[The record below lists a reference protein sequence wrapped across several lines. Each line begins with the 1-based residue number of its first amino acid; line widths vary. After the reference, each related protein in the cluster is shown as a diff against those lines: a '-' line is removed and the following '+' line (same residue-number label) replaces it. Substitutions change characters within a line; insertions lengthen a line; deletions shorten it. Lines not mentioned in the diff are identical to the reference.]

1 MSDYSDIVNSYKD
14 MSVSELGGSL
24 LQRKGE
30 IADKQ
35 RKRDKKDMRIQ
46 QALGVLLAGQ
56 GLMKNAFKRRQKE
69 LANQQT
75 LDLLTAESD
84 SKQIQN
90 LSTIYNYTPVGYNSL
105 EEFTKEINPET
116 NKAYTVQENSDR
128 FFRNLD
134 NNQGFTSKISPL
146 IDQQLQFSDQKNMQ
160 TDNRR
165 AYNIV
170 QETAAR
176 SLFEQ
181 MITNDNHIK
190 YLNGLEKFINKD
202 NLSRDDVLKESFK
215 LDKGRYSQY
224 LRQKYARK
232 EAEFSS
238 QGMLGAFGGFIKS
251 LGNDQAANGNLNL
264 FKKLKPEDLNTPE
277 LRDVLDNLNVRGIVL
292 EAVDKGLQ
300 SARQSPERYLNMVNG
315 KKYED
320 LRTNMSAVVLKSL
333 ARDVDNDRVFQRYG
347 LLSYIDDGVF
357 DDVQKDITDND
368 EVRIE
373 FEKRATALSLRFKND
388 KQFALEVIKNAG
400 AAGIGFDK
408 SKTADFIKQLEN
420 DEFRNKFAVLA
431 VLQAGS
437 YDEGWVFGDN
447 KFYGAEDPLASL
459 GMERTDRQSSSTN
472 LGYNDQ
478 QSADKLNPVLNPMF
492 NLKTGESTKDYAKL
506 SPQGKDN
513 AWYSMAKRVLESNK
527 GTEADKL
534 QALEDLNNI
543 TPNPRNVPVLEYL
556 EIKEQEKTSTVMRD
570 EDGLVSLPDQS
581 IRKGALGTL
590 QSLPKFEL
598 ESSIKSLNKSLEQ
611 LNNKEGRYK
620 NMSVNQI
627 TRQKNN
633 IEAQLKNYEQALAY
647 KQPEE
652 ISRREQTRLSKVY
665 QNKIIELEKELD
677 NSDNL
682 RPSQITKK
690 QKELEDLE
698 IQLDLVNNPNQTS
711 EPEEENT
718 IELDIKKPRAVGKD
732 VTFKAIDTVV
742 NVQGV
747 SDSYKDTSKTFLQ
760 YLARAESDYG
770 ENANTFN
777 NPQSN
782 ATGIFQII
790 PSKAF
795 FEVQRVINKT
805 DFEPNEETGKEVRE
819 YNELLKDQLGIDLAT
834 ATEADL
840 ETPLYSAAFARA
852 YLMRYQPSI
861 PTDPLK
867 MAEYYADAYV
877 KDPDTTQR
885 DKYIRR
891 FLLSNG
897 FIMEG
902 GKQTIKSLLDFN

>member
-84 SKQIQN
+84 AKQIQN

-105 EEFTKEINPET
+105 EEFTKEINSET
-116 NKAYTVQENSDR
+116 GKVYTVQENSDR

-146 IDQQLQFSDQKNMQ
+146 IDQQLQFSDQKTMK
-160 TDNRR
+160 TDNTR
-165 AYNIV
+165 AYDIV

-190 YLNGLEKFINKD
+190 YLNGLEKFFNDD

-224 LRQKYARK
+224 QRQKYARK
-232 EAEFSS
+232 EAELSN

-251 LGNDQAANGNLNL
+251 LGNDQEAKGNLNL
-264 FKKLKPEDLNTPE
+264 FKKLKPEDLQTPQ
-277 LRDVLDNLNVRGIVL
+277 LREVLDNLNVRGIVL

-300 SARQSPERYLNMVNG
+300 SARQSPERYLNMVNTP
-315 KKYED
+315 KYEK

-347 LLSYIDDGVF
+347 LLSYIDEGVF
-357 DDVQKDITDND
+357 EDVQKDITANA

-400 AAGIGFDK
+400 AAGVGFDK

-431 VLQAGS
+431 VLQAGA
-437 YDEGWVFGDN
+437 YDEGWIFGDN
-447 KFYGAEDPLASL
+447 KFYGAADPLASL
-459 GMERTDRQSSSTN
+459 NMEKTDRQSSSTN

-534 QALEDLNNI
+534 QALEDLNNT

-556 EIKEQEKTSTVMRD
+556 EIKEQEKTSTVIRD

-598 ESSIKSLNKSLEQ
+598 ESSITSLNKSLEQ
-611 LNNKEGRYK
+611 LNNRKGRYK

-633 IEAQLKNYEQALAY
+633 IEAKLKNYKQALAY

-665 QNKIIELEKELD
+665 QNKIIKIEEELD

-698 IQLDLVNNPNQTS
+698 IQLDLVNNPAQTS
-711 EPEEENT
+711 EPEEQNT

>member
-84 SKQIQN
+84 AKQIQN

-116 NKAYTVQENSDR
+116 GKVYTVQENSDR

-224 LRQKYARK
+224 VRQKYAKK

-251 LGNDQAANGNLNL
+251 LGDDQAANGNLNL
-264 FKKLKPEDLNTPE
+264 FKKLKPKDLNTPE

-357 DDVQKDITDND
+357 DDVQKDITKNPQ
-368 EVRIE
+368 VRIE

-431 VLQAGS
+431 VLQAGA
-437 YDEGWVFGDN
+437 YDEGWVFKDN
-447 KFYGAEDPLASL
+447 KFYGAADPLASL

-611 LNNKEGRYK
+611 LNNREGRYK

-627 TRQKNN
+627 TRQKND
-633 IEAQLKNYEQALAY
+633 IEAKLKNYEQALAY

-891 FLLSNG
+891 FLESNG
-897 FIMEG
+897 FVTG
-902 GKQTIKSLLDFN
+902 GIKQTLKSLLDFN

>member
-14 MSVSELGGSL
+14 MSVSELGSSL

-30 IADKQ
+30 IASKQ
-35 RKRDKKDMRIQ
+35 RKRDRKDMRIQ

-84 SKQIQN
+84 AKQIQN
-90 LSTIYNYTPVGYNSL
+90 LSTIYNYAPVGYNSL

-116 NKAYTVQENSDR
+116 GKAYTVQENTKR
-128 FFRNLD
+128 FFSNLD
-134 NNQGFTSKISPL
+134 NKQGFTNKISPL
-146 IDQQLQFSDQKNMQ
+146 IDQQLKFSANPTMQ
-160 TDNRR
+160 QDDLRS
-165 AYNIV
+165 YNIV
-170 QETAAR
+170 QEVAAQ

-202 NLSRDDVLKESFK
+202 NLSRDDILKESFK

-224 LRQKYARK
+224 QRQKYARK
-232 EAEFSS
+232 EAELSS
-238 QGMLGAFGGFIKS
+238 QGMFEAFGGFIKS
-251 LGNDQAANGNLNL
+251 LGDEQAANGNLNL

-300 SARQSPERYLNMVNG
+300 SARQSPQRYLNMVNN
-315 KKYED
+315 KKYEP
-320 LRTNMSAVVLKSL
+320 LRNNMSDIVLLEL
-333 ARDVDNDRVFQRYG
+333 ARDVDNDMVFERYG
-347 LLSYIDDGVF
+347 LQSYIDDGVF
-357 DDVQKDITDND
+357 ENLQEDITKNPS
-368 EVRIE
+368 VKSN
-373 FEKRATALSLRFKND
+373 FQKRAAALSLRLKED
-388 KQFALEVIKNAG
+388 KQFALQLIKSAG
-400 AAGIGFDK
+400 SSGAGFRSEQAA
-408 SKTADFIKQLEN
+408 TFIKQLEN

-431 VLQAGS
+431 VLQAGA
-437 YDEGWVFGDN
+437 YDPGIFSGD
-447 KFYGAEDPLASL
+447 KFYGAQDPLASL
-459 GMERTDRQSSSTN
+459 GMERPDSQTIKTDM
-472 LGYNDQ
+472 GYSDK
-478 QSADKLNPVLNPMF
+478 QSADTIDPVLNPMF
-492 NLKTGESTKDYAKL
+492 NLNTGEPTQDYVKL
-506 SPQGKDN
+506 SPRGKDN
-513 AWYSMAKRVLESNK
+513 AFYSLALDILTSKN

-534 QALEDLNNI
+534 QALEDFNNT
-543 TPNPRNVPVLEYL
+543 TPNPRNLPIMEYL
-556 EIKEQEKTSTVMRD
+556 QVKEEESRTSLGGDQAVQMGQIDNQIQQTTRFINQGGNKIMGTVIEASPRQMEEAKTR
-570 EDGLVSLPDQS
+570 LV
-581 IRKGALGTL
+581 
-590 QSLPKFEL
+590 EL
-598 ESSIKSLNKSLEQ
+598 ENQRRTILASPELRDKGINELQAKVTEFETNRTSLKFNSTPSQFRRLEEEYNKNKKELSSLQTGQTE
-611 LNNKEGRYK
+611 E
-620 NMSVNQI
+620 VAE
-627 TRQKNN
+627 T
-633 IEAQLKNYEQALAY
+633 
-647 KQPEE
+647 EE
-652 ISRREQTRLSKVY
+652 IS
-665 QNKIIELEKELD
+665 
-677 NSDNL
+677 
-682 RPSQITKK
+682 
-690 QKELEDLE
+690 
-698 IQLDLVNNPNQTS
+698 
-711 EPEEENT
+711 
-718 IELDIKKPRAVGKD
+718 LDITEPKAVGKD
-732 VTFKAIDTVV
+732 VTFKAIDAVV
-742 NVQGV
+742 DVQGV

-819 YNELLKDQLGIDLAT
+819 YNELLKDQLGIDLGT

-885 DKYIRR
+885 NKYIRR
-891 FLLSNG
+891 FLISNG

-902 GKQTIKSLLDFN
+902 GKQTLKSLLGR

>member
-1 MSDYSDIVNSYKD
+1 
-14 MSVSELGGSL
+14 
-24 LQRKGE
+24 
-30 IADKQ
+30 
-35 RKRDKKDMRIQ
+35 
-46 QALGVLLAGQ
+46 
-56 GLMKNAFKRRQKE
+56 
-69 LANQQT
+69 
-75 LDLLTAESD
+75 
-84 SKQIQN
+84 
-90 LSTIYNYTPVGYNSL
+90 
-105 EEFTKEINPET
+105 
-116 NKAYTVQENSDR
+116 
-128 FFRNLD
+128 
-134 NNQGFTSKISPL
+134 
-146 IDQQLQFSDQKNMQ
+146 
-160 TDNRR
+160 
-165 AYNIV
+165 
-170 QETAAR
+170 
-176 SLFEQ
+176 
-181 MITNDNHIK
+181 
-190 YLNGLEKFINKD
+190 
-202 NLSRDDVLKESFK
+202 
-215 LDKGRYSQY
+215 
-224 LRQKYARK
+224 
-232 EAEFSS
+232 
-238 QGMLGAFGGFIKS
+238 
-251 LGNDQAANGNLNL
+251 
-264 FKKLKPEDLNTPE
+264 
-277 LRDVLDNLNVRGIVL
+277 
-292 EAVDKGLQ
+292 
-300 SARQSPERYLNMVNG
+300 
-315 KKYED
+315 
-320 LRTNMSAVVLKSL
+320 
-333 ARDVDNDRVFQRYG
+333 
-347 LLSYIDDGVF
+347 
-357 DDVQKDITDND
+357 
-368 EVRIE
+368 
-373 FEKRATALSLRFKND
+373 
-388 KQFALEVIKNAG
+388 
-400 AAGIGFDK
+400 
-408 SKTADFIKQLEN
+408 
-420 DEFRNKFAVLA
+420 
-431 VLQAGS
+431 
-437 YDEGWVFGDN
+437 
-447 KFYGAEDPLASL
+447 
-459 GMERTDRQSSSTN
+459 MERTDRQSSSTN

-556 EIKEQEKTSTVMRD
+556 EIKEQEKTSGIIRD

-627 TRQKNN
+627 TRQKND
-633 IEAQLKNYEQALAY
+633 IEAKLKNYKQALAY

-742 NVQGV
+742 DVQGV
-747 SDSYKDTSKTFLQ
+747 SDSYKNTSKTFLQ

>member
-1 MSDYSDIVNSYKD
+1 MSDYSDIVDSYKD
-14 MSVSELGGSL
+14 MSVSELGSSL

-30 IADKQ
+30 IAEKQ

-84 SKQIQN
+84 AKQIQN

-116 NKAYTVQENSDR
+116 GKVYTVQENSDR
-128 FFRNLD
+128 FFSNLD

-146 IDQQLQFSDQKNMQ
+146 IDQQLQFSDQKTMQ
-160 TDNRR
+160 TDNPR

-170 QETAAR
+170 QENAAR

-181 MITNDNHIK
+181 MITDDNHIK
-190 YLNGLEKFINKD
+190 YLNGLERFFND
-202 NLSRDDVLKESFK
+202 DGLSREDVLKESFK

-238 QGMLGAFGGFIKS
+238 QGMLSAFGGFIKS
-251 LGNDQAANGNLNL
+251 LGNDQEAKGNLNI
-264 FKKLKPEDLNTPE
+264 FKKLKPEDLETPE
-277 LRDVLDNLNVRGIVL
+277 LREVLDNLNVRGIVL

-300 SARQSPERYLNMVNG
+300 SARQSPQRYLNAVNN
-315 KKYED
+315 KKYEP
-320 LRTNMSAVVLKSL
+320 LRNNMTDVVLLDL
-333 ARDVDNDRVFQRYG
+333 ARDVDNDRVFKRYG
-347 LLSYIDDGVF
+347 LTSYIDDGVF
-357 DDVQKDITDND
+357 ENLKDDISDDPSVKSNFQ
-368 EVRIE
+368 
-373 FEKRATALSLRFKND
+373 KRAAALSLRLKED
-388 KQFALEVIKNAG
+388 KQFALQLIKNAG
-400 AAGIGFDK
+400 AAGAGFR
-408 SKTADFIKQLEN
+408 SEQTATFIKQLDN

-431 VLQAGS
+431 VLQAGA
-437 YDEGWVFGDN
+437 YDPGIFSGD
-447 KFYGAEDPLASL
+447 KFYGAQDPLASL
-459 GMERTDRQSSSTN
+459 GMERPNPKRIKTKM
-472 LGYNDQ
+472 GYSDK
-478 QSADKLNPVLNPMF
+478 QSADTIDPVLNPNF
-492 NLKTGESTKDYAKL
+492 NVKTGEATQDYMKL
-506 SPQGKDN
+506 SPRGKDN
-513 AWYSMAKRVLESNK
+513 AWYSMALEVLTSKN

-534 QALEDLNNI
+534 QALEDLNNT
-543 TPNPRNVPVLEYL
+543 TPNPLNLPVIEYL
-556 EIKEQEKTSTVMRD
+556 QVKEEEARTSLGGDQAVQMGQIDNQIQQTTRFINQGGNKIMGTVIEASPKQIEEAKTRLVELENQRRTILASPELRDKGLNELQAKVTEFETNRTNLKFTSTPSQFRRL
-570 EDGLVSLPDQS
+570 EEEYNKNKKELSSLQT
-581 IRKGALGTL
+581 GQTEEVAET
-590 QSLPKFEL
+590 
-598 ESSIKSLNKSLEQ
+598 
-611 LNNKEGRYK
+611 
-620 NMSVNQI
+620 
-627 TRQKNN
+627 
-633 IEAQLKNYEQALAY
+633 
-647 KQPEE
+647 EE
-652 ISRREQTRLSKVY
+652 IS
-665 QNKIIELEKELD
+665 
-677 NSDNL
+677 
-682 RPSQITKK
+682 
-690 QKELEDLE
+690 
-698 IQLDLVNNPNQTS
+698 
-711 EPEEENT
+711 
-718 IELDIKKPRAVGKD
+718 LDITEPKAVGKD
-732 VTFKAIDTVV
+732 VTFKAIDAVV
-742 NVQGV
+742 DVQGV

-819 YNELLKDQLGIDLAT
+819 YNELLKDQLGIDLGT

-885 DKYIRR
+885 NKYIRR
-891 FLLSNG
+891 FLVSNG
-897 FIMEG
+897 FILEG
-902 GKQTIKSLLDFN
+902 GKQTLKSLLGR

>member
-14 MSVSELGGSL
+14 MSVSELGSSL

-30 IADKQ
+30 IASKQ
-35 RKRDKKDMRIQ
+35 RKRDRKDMRIQ

-116 NKAYTVQENSDR
+116 GKAYTVQENTKR
-128 FFRNLD
+128 FFSNLD
-134 NNQGFTSKISPL
+134 NKQGFTNKISPL
-146 IDQQLQFSDQKNMQ
+146 IDQQLKFSANPTMQ
-160 TDNRR
+160 QDDLRS
-165 AYNIV
+165 YNIV
-170 QETAAR
+170 QEVAAQ

-202 NLSRDDVLKESFK
+202 NLSRDDILKESFK

-224 LRQKYARK
+224 QRQKYARK
-232 EAEFSS
+232 EAELSS
-238 QGMLGAFGGFIKS
+238 QGMFEAFGGFIKS
-251 LGNDQAANGNLNL
+251 LGDEQAANGNLNL

-300 SARQSPERYLNMVNG
+300 SARQSPQRYLNMVNN
-315 KKYED
+315 KKYEP
-320 LRTNMSAVVLKSL
+320 LRNNMSDIVLLEL
-333 ARDVDNDRVFQRYG
+333 ARDVDNDMVFERYG
-347 LLSYIDDGVF
+347 LQSYIDDGVF
-357 DDVQKDITDND
+357 ENLQEDITKNPS
-368 EVRIE
+368 VKSN
-373 FEKRATALSLRFKND
+373 FQKRAAALSLRLKED
-388 KQFALEVIKNAG
+388 KQFALQLIKSAG
-400 AAGIGFDK
+400 SSGAGFRSEQAA
-408 SKTADFIKQLEN
+408 TFIKQLEN

-431 VLQAGS
+431 VLQAGA
-437 YDEGWVFGDN
+437 YDPGIFSGD
-447 KFYGAEDPLASL
+447 KFYGAQDPLASL
-459 GMERTDRQSSSTN
+459 GMERPDSQTIKTDM
-472 LGYNDQ
+472 GYSDK
-478 QSADKLNPVLNPMF
+478 QSADTIDPVLNPMF
-492 NLKTGESTKDYAKL
+492 NLNTGEPTQDYVKL
-506 SPQGKDN
+506 SPRGKDN
-513 AWYSMAKRVLESNK
+513 AFYSLALDILTSKN

-534 QALEDLNNI
+534 QALEDFNNT
-543 TPNPRNVPVLEYL
+543 TPNPRNLPIMEYL
-556 EIKEQEKTSTVMRD
+556 QVKEEESRTSLGGDQAVQMGQIDNQIQQTTRFINQGGNKIMGTVIEASPRQMEEAKTR
-570 EDGLVSLPDQS
+570 LV
-581 IRKGALGTL
+581 
-590 QSLPKFEL
+590 EL
-598 ESSIKSLNKSLEQ
+598 ENQRRTILASPELRDKGINELQAKVTEFETNRTSLKFNSTPSQFRRLEEEYNKNKKELSSLQTGQTE
-611 LNNKEGRYK
+611 E
-620 NMSVNQI
+620 VAE
-627 TRQKNN
+627 T
-633 IEAQLKNYEQALAY
+633 
-647 KQPEE
+647 EE
-652 ISRREQTRLSKVY
+652 IS
-665 QNKIIELEKELD
+665 
-677 NSDNL
+677 
-682 RPSQITKK
+682 
-690 QKELEDLE
+690 
-698 IQLDLVNNPNQTS
+698 
-711 EPEEENT
+711 
-718 IELDIKKPRAVGKD
+718 LDITEPKAVGKD
-732 VTFKAIDTVV
+732 VTFKAIDAVV
-742 NVQGV
+742 DVQGV

-819 YNELLKDQLGIDLAT
+819 YNELLKDQLGIDLGT

-885 DKYIRR
+885 NKYIRR
-891 FLLSNG
+891 FLISNG

-902 GKQTIKSLLDFN
+902 GKQTLKSLLGR